1 MLYDFAQFGKGG
13 NDRVEKR
20 VI

>member
-1 MLYDFAQFGKGG
+1 MLYDFAQFGKG
-13 NDRVEKR
+13 DDKVEKR